1 MSTIE
6 IKNLS
11 FGYDGAV
18 TNIFDQVDLNIDTNW
33 KLGLIGRNGRGKTT
47 FFNILQNKLAYNGS
61 INHQVNFSYFPQKI
75 ENKEKMTYEIIDD
88 LNVGEIW
95 EVERE
100 LTLLGTDTSVLWRSF
115 SSLSGGEQTKVLLS
129 LLFAQEGSFPLIDE
143 PTNHLDALG
152 RKQVAHY

>member
-1 MSTIE
+1 
-6 IKNLS
+6 
-11 FGYDGAV
+11 
-18 TNIFDQVDLNIDTNW
+18 
-33 KLGLIGRNGRGKTT
+33 
-47 FFNILQNKLAYNGS
+47 
-61 INHQVNFSYFPQKI
+61 
-75 ENKEKMTYEIIDD
+75 MTYEIIDD